1 MDGKMTLVRSK
12 SPSITDVLII
22 FLDLLNLYCYWVSNL
37 DYSLFVAELNHEG
50 LVLYQTHVKV
60 DQT

>member
-1 MDGKMTLVRSK
+1 MAFLRSK

-22 FLDLLNLYCYWVSNL
+22 FLNLLNLHWVSNL
-37 DYSLFVAELNHEG
+37 DYSFFVAELNHEG